1 MYGQRNDNVLNTI
14 EVKICNSY
22 SIQYKQI
29 IKTHH
34 YIDYKWGYTHQNNS
48 RAFWYKFKLHFYQTL
63 AIKHVTNVRA
73 GMLLINEY
81 KII

>member
-1 MYGQRNDNVLNTI
+1 MRI
-14 EVKICNSY
+14 
-22 SIQYKQI
+22 
-29 IKTHH
+29 H
-34 YIDYKWGYTHQNNS
+34 THQNNS
-48 RAFWYKFKLHFYQTL
+48 RAFLYKFKLHFYQTL